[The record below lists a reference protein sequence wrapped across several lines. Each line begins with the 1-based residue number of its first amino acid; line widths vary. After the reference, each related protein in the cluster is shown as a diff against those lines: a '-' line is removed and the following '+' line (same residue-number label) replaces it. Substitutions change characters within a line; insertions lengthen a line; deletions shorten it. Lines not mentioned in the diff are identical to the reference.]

1 MLLLDHPYLS
11 NISHTRDS
19 VSSGHPNTEKRTK
32 NITHIGVFL
41 AKFEVFGLPMKH
53 SLECLI
59 CLLNR
64 NKNEG
69 VNGGITSSGMDI
81 RLN

>member
-19 VSSGHPNTEKRTK
+19 VSSGYPNIENRTK

-41 AKFEVFGLPMKH
+41 AKFQVFG
-53 SLECLI
+53 
-59 CLLNR
+59 
-64 NKNEG
+64 
-69 VNGGITSSGMDI
+69 
-81 RLN
+81 